1 MTGRLSYRSSSLA
14 SKVFVGYHGGLLDC
28 NAETCMNKFALWVS
42 MAFWLVMM
50 GLLFKMD
57 VLPKYTIE
65 DEPGYEAVIAGINAP
80 ILRSMRVFKGREE
93 VGTSD
98 TVISPEPDGTYSIA
112 NVTTLKVKVGFIE
125 SRASAVLN
133 ISLDEDKQLKQLF
146 LDVDFG
152 GAQRAE
158 LVGVREGDQ
167 LKLEF
172 TLGGEIYT
180 ETIPYDNAII
190 SSYFN
195 TFPLG
200 SRLKV
205 GQSWRTKFLDPLSQ
219 KARAV
224 DVKVVGREPIELTL
238 RKGRPPV
245 MFNAF
250 KIVTDWDGMELNA
263 WASEDGVVLKEE
275 TPLGY
280 TLVYRGDRDD
290 QP

>member
-1 MTGRLSYRSSSLA
+1 M
-14 SKVFVGYHGGLLDC
+14 
-28 NAETCMNKFALWVS
+28 MNKLALWLS
-42 MAFWLVMM
+42 TAFWLVMM
-50 GLLFKMD
+50 GLLFKVD

-65 DEPGYEAVIAGINAP
+65 DEPGYETVITGINAP
-80 ILRSMRVFKGREE
+80 IFRSMAVFKGREE

-98 TVISPEPDGTYSIA
+98 TVISPEPDGTYSIV
-112 NVTTLKVKVGFIE
+112 NVTTLKVKIGFIE
-125 SRASAVLN
+125 SKVSAVLN
-133 ISLDEDKQLKQLF
+133 VSLDEEKQLSELF
-146 LDVDFG
+146 LDVDLG

-158 LVGVREGDQ
+158 LAGVREGDK
-167 LKLEF
+167 LKLRF
-172 TLGGEIYT
+172 TIGGETYT

-195 TFPLG
+195 PFPLG

-219 KARAV
+219 RTQAV
-224 DVKVVGREPIELTL
+224 EVKVVGREPIEITV
-238 RKGRPPV
+238 RRGKPPV

-250 KIVTDWDGMELNA
+250 RLVTNWNGMELNA

-280 TLVYRGDRDD
+280 TLVYREASDD